1 MRQSHASPKAKEAS
15 LLDEKGTRTEK
26 LTSIP
31 LTSVKSGTVC
41 KLVGVSEE
49 GWKRRVAHRI
59 PGEHKHRGW
68 GMRRQ
73 GHHWFRPG
81 FHHKHRPTG
90 RGILRRLLDLGLTK
104 GCTFKVVQGS
114 RHGPVLVEV
123 RGTRIAL
130 GHGLANKLVVE
141 EVEDVPE

>member
-1 MRQSHASPKAKEAS
+1 MDK
-15 LLDEKGTRTEK
+15 KGTRTET

-49 GWKRRVAHRI
+49 GWKRK
-59 PGEHKHRGW
+59 GFSKHKHRGW
-68 GMRRQ
+68 GERRH

-81 FHHKHRPTG
+81 FHHKHRPDGT
-90 RGILRRLLDLGLTK
+90 GILRRLLDLGLTK

-114 RHGPVLVEV
+114 RHGPILVEV
-123 RGTRIAL
+123 RGTRVAL
-130 GHGLANKLVVE
+130 GHGLARKVVVE
-141 EVEDVPE
+141 EVTQ